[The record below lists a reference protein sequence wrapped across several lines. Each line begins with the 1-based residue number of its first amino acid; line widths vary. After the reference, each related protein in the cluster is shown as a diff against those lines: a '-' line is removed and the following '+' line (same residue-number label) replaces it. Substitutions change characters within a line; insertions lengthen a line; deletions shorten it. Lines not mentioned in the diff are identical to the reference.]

1 MKLKYA
7 NRLTDNELKNI
18 LISLA
23 KDYYGMNNLDG
34 DCCIVRNDS
43 SIVIG
48 GYFNPIIVDGVKRS
62 APVKIELDD
71 FRVWVEDGS
80 YEYTD
85 MTIDYRRYMFDK
97 YHKKYAVDCF
107 LYECEED

>member
-1 MKLKYA
+1 MLKYA
-7 NRLTDNELKNI
+7 NRLTNYELKNI

-23 KDYYGMNNLDG
+23 KDYCGMNNLDG

-43 SIVIG
+43 SIIVG

-71 FRVWVEDGS
+71 FRVWVEDGD
-80 YEYTD
+80 YEYPD
-85 MTIDYRRYMFDK
+85 MIIDYRRYMFDK
-97 YHKKYAVDCF
+97 YRKEYAVDCF

>member
-1 MKLKYA
+1 MKYA
-7 NRLTDNELKNI
+7 NQLTDNELKNI
-18 LISLA
+18 LVSLA

-48 GYFNPIIVDGVKRS
+48 GYFNPIIVDGVKCS
-62 APVKIELDD
+62 APVQIELDD
-71 FRVWVEDGS
+71 FRVGSEDDDCG
-80 YEYTD
+80 YFD
-85 MTIDYRRYMFDK
+85 MVIDYRRYMFNK
-97 YHKKYAVDCF
+97 YGNQYAVDCF

>member
-1 MKLKYA
+1 MKYA
-7 NRLTDNELKNI
+7 NRLTDNELKFI

-23 KDYYGMNNLDG
+23 KDYYGMDNLDG
-34 DCCIVRNDS
+34 GCCIVRNDS

-48 GYFNPIIVDGVKRS
+48 GYFNSIIVDDVKRS

-71 FRVWVEDGS
+71 FRVWVEDGG

-85 MTIDYRRYMFDK
+85 MTIDYRRYMFNK
-97 YHKKYAVDCF
+97 YSNQYAVDCF

>member
-62 APVKIELDD
+62 APVRIELDD
-71 FRVWVEDGS
+71 FRVWTEDKD
-80 YEYTD
+80 YEYWD
-85 MTIDYRRYMFDK
+85 MNVDYRRYMFNK
-97 YHKKYAVDCF
+97 YSNQYAVDCF